1 MIISKQAHVISLHL
15 SWSSE
20 SFISLITSLILHLFT
35 LISVF
40 PPLVRLGVLWLVKET
55 HYWLSPA
62 PLSLLI
68 QRWSGY
74 GAGLTAALS
83 NKPAAAAKLLL
94 LLCGN
99 LCEFYL
105 ADCLQHIMFQCS
117 VFSILTIRLF
127 QILQK
132 SESAS
137 KNDTPV
143 ISLSLLHW
151 AAQSCDLSPISN
163 FGAMCSASFEP
174 DAVTK
179 NHCWSSWCS

>member
-99 LCEFYL
+99 LCEFLSSWLLTTYNVSVL
-105 ADCLQHIMFQCS
+105 CLFNF
-117 VFSILTIRLF
+117 VRLF

>member
-40 PPLVRLGVLWLVKET
+40 PPLVLWESYDWWKRRIT
-55 HYWLSPA
+55 DY
-62 PLSLLI
+62 
-68 QRWSGY
+68 
-74 GAGLTAALS
+74 
-83 NKPAAAAKLLL
+83 LLL
-94 LLCGN
+94 LWAFWSSADQVTVPVWPQLYQTN
-99 LCEFYL
+99 LQQQLNYFCFFVVTYVSFYL

>member
-1 MIISKQAHVISLHL
+1 MVFRIIHFTDYFINLTSLLPWSAFFHL
-15 SWSSE
+15 SYVWE
-20 SFISLITSLILHLFT
+20 SYDWWKRRITD
-35 LISVF
+35 
-40 PPLVRLGVLWLVKET
+40 
-55 HYWLSPA
+55 Y
-62 PLSLLI
+62 
-68 QRWSGY
+68 
-74 GAGLTAALS
+74 
-83 NKPAAAAKLLL
+83 LLL
-94 LLCGN
+94 LWAFWSSADQVTVPVWPQLYQTN
-99 LCEFYL
+99 LQQQLNYFCFFVVTYVSFYL
-105 ADCLQHIMFQCS
+105 ADCLQHIIFQCS